1 MPEFINRLI
10 CTSCRWKLPLFTH
23 LSEEELVQ
31 IDANRHE
38 VSFNAG
44 EIILKQGA
52 PLTHIVCLTKGMANI
67 YIEGIHKRNLI
78 LRILKPTEMA
88 SGPGLFVDNKLH
100 YSVRAIIDSCACLID
115 IDAFNK
121 TVAQNN
127 QFALELLRLLNKQTI
142 ENFDRMVT
150 LTQKQMPG
158 RLAETLLYLANQV
171 YGTDTFYTDLSR
183 QDIADLS
190 AMTKE
195 SAIRIIK
202 EFKDS
207 AILHVEGNSFE
218 ILNKE
223 KLIGISITG

>member
-1 MPEFINRLI
+1 MPEFIKRL
-10 CTSCRWKLPLFTH
+10 SCSSCHWKIPLFNH
-23 LSEEELVQ
+23 LTDDELCMM
-31 IDANRHE
+31 DANRHE
-38 VSFNAG
+38 VSFNTG

-52 PLTHIVCLTKGMANI
+52 PLTHIVCLTRGLANI
-67 YIEGIHKRNLI
+67 YIEGLRKRKLI
-78 LRILKPTEMA
+78 LRILKPTEIA

-100 YSVRAIIDSCACLID
+100 YSVRAITDCYACLID
-115 IDAFNK
+115 IEAFNK
-121 TVAQNN
+121 TIIQNN
-127 QFALELLRLLNKQTI
+127 QFAFELLRMINKQMI

-150 LTQKQMPG
+150 LTMKQMPG
-158 RLAETLLYLANQV
+158 RLAETLLYLSNHV
-171 YGTDTFYTDLSR
+171 YGTDSFHTELSR

-207 AILHVEGNSFE
+207 GILAVEGLDFS

-223 KLIGISITG
+223 KLISISITG

>member
-1 MPEFINRLI
+1 MPEFVNRLS
-10 CTSCRWKLPLFTH
+10 CTSCRWKLPLFNY
-23 LSEEELVQ
+23 LSKEELH
-31 IDANRHE
+31 DMDTNRHE

-52 PLTHIVCLTKGMANI
+52 PLTHIVCLTRGMANI
-67 YIEGIHKRNLI
+67 YIEGVGKRKLI

-100 YSVRAIIDSCACLID
+100 YSVRAITDSCACLID

-121 TVAQNN
+121 TVVQNN
-127 QFALELLRLLNKQTI
+127 QFALELLRMLNRQTI

-171 YGTDTFYTDLSR
+171 YGTDNFQTNLSR

-202 EFKDS
+202 EFKDGG
-207 AILHVEGNSFE
+207 ILQVEGNR
-218 ILNKE
+218 IAIKNKE
-223 KLIGISITG
+223 RLVNISITG